1 MARPIL
7 RPASTA
13 CGLMRSL
20 FRFALVAVV
29 AVFLVSN
36 AAPAAT
42 ISSGVDERGNHFL
55 TLDGPI
61 AAGDPDRFAA
71 AILEANDRGY
81 RLDALR
87 LNSPGGLMW
96 EAMVMAV
103 MVRWVKNMATV
114 VRRDA
119 KCESTCFGLFAAGHR
134 KYVDPISN
142 PTQIGVHSIDAAFKQ
157 WGGAQ
162 AIDAVIKQWGG
173 APAIFWA
180 ETGGATIWAMSR
192 LKAINVSDAIL
203 GKIIATPPDHMT
215 YLTIEDLQQM
225 GVEVTDNPS
234 SSPLAKTVTDDV
246 WLASAVTRAEIK
258 TDNGA
263 VIPRGSVVAT
273 MSYMPKEDTR
283 DSSQYSV
290 CFGDRQGQLSVYR
303 RCNISYHSP
312 REGTILTARIPE
324 TALMLIEQGWSL
336 PGWIVV
342 EDGLHLREYAD
353 PHAPDVLAA
362 PHNTMPGGSV
372 VKSNSTQECKV
383 WMGSGR
389 GGSGR

>member
-13 CGLMRSL
+13 CSLMRSL
-20 FRFALVAVV
+20 FGFTLVAVV
-29 AVFLVSN
+29 AVFLASN
-36 AAPAAT
+36 SAPAAT
-42 ISSGVDERGNHFL
+42 ISSGVDDHGNHFL
-55 TLDGPI
+55 TLDGSI
-61 AAGDPDRFAA
+61 GAGDPDRLAA
-71 AILEANDRGY
+71 AILEANDHGY

-87 LNSPGGLMW
+87 LNCRGGLIW

-142 PTQIGVHSIDAAFKQ
+142 PTQIGVHSIDAVIQQ
-157 WGGAQ
+157 WGGAP
-162 AIDAVIKQWGG
+162 AIDAVIKQWGA

-192 LKAINVSDAIL
+192 LKAIGVSDAIL

-234 SSPLAKTVTDDV
+234 PSPLPKVVIDEV
-246 WLASAVTRAEIK
+246 WLASAMTRAEIRI
-258 TDNGA
+258 DNGA

-273 MSYMPKEDTR
+273 MSHMPKEDTR

-290 CFGDRQGQLSVYR
+290 CFGGREELPSVYR
-303 RCNISYHSP
+303 RCNISYHP
-312 REGTILTARIPE
+312 RGEATILTARVPE
-324 TALMLIEQGWSL
+324 TTCGWSSNQRR
-336 PGWIVV
+336 VRSNRTHT
-342 EDGLHLREYAD
+342 ERCKLRRSSD
-353 PHAPDVLAA
+353 KRSL
-362 PHNTMPGGSV
+362 
-372 VKSNSTQECKV
+372 
-383 WMGSGR
+383 
-389 GGSGR
+389 